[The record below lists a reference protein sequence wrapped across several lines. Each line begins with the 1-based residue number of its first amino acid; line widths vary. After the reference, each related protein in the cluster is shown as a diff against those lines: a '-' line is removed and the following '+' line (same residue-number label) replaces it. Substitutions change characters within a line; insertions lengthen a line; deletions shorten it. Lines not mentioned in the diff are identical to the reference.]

1 MADDKGKDA
10 KEDAKKAAEAA
21 SAGKGGLKAMLPL
34 IITVVLMPVLAFVMT
49 QFVLVPKL
57 QKAIT
62 ASATTRAPVAGE
74 DVEVAVDGHGEAP
87 AAGEHE
93 PAAAGGHGGAP
104 ADGEPK
110 KIAKGEKAT
119 VPLAK
124 VIVNVKDTQAT
135 RYLMSS
141 YTLVGKGEEFK
152 TTIEANMEQIRDVA
166 ATVLSTKN
174 IQELEKPDARNIIK
188 AELISTINT
197 ALGKPAVK
205 EIYVTEFVIQ

>member
-34 IITVVLMPVLAFVMT
+34 IITVVLMPMLAFAMT
-49 QFVLVPKL
+49 QFVIMPKL

>member
-1 MADDKGKDA
+1 MADDKSKETKDA
-10 KEDAKKAAEAA
+10 AKRAEAA
-21 SAGKGGLKAMLPL
+21 APGGIKAMLPL
-34 IITVVLMPVLAFVMT
+34 ITTVVLMPVLAFVMT

-57 QKAIT
+57 QQAIT
-62 ASATTRAPVAGE
+62 ASATTKAPAEGE
-74 DVEVAVDGHGEAP
+74 EVEVAVDGPGEAP
-87 AAGEHE
+87 AAGERE

-152 TTIEANMEQIRDVA
+152 TTVETNMEQIRDVA

-188 AELISTINT
+188 SELISTINT